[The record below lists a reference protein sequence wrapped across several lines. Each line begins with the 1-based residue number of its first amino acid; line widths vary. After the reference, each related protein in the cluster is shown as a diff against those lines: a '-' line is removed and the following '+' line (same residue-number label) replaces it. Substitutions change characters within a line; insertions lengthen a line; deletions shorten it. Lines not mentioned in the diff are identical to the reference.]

1 MSVNNKTYQPL
12 QAISIRAKEDLPAF
26 RFISHL
32 GTICTD
38 GAKSLGITEVDWLKD
53 EMASVITLGT
63 MPIETITSIN
73 IGDNVTSTNDGK
85 ARKAN
90 SNEQIN
96 GRALDS
102 TDGSGYIRILIVP

>member
-12 QAISIRAKEDLPAF
+12 QAISVRAKEDLPAF

-32 GTICTD
+32 GTICAD

-63 MPIETITSIN
+63 MPVETTTSVN
-73 IGDNVTSTNDGK
+73 IGDNITSANDGR

-90 SNEQIN
+90 SNEPVN

-102 TDGSGYIRILIVP
+102 TNGSGFIRVLIVP